1 MACVLK
7 NDAHAIYFV
16 HRIRKISLDRCTS
29 SFRAAKMVLKLD
41 VTPLGGR
48 EMFVGAIAL
57 EPCGWLKDL
66 RFDVCFVNFC
76 GQEIGVFES
85 NLFYKTKKRISASPL
100 PEGEK
105 VMKIR

>member
-1 MACVLK
+1 MHFLISRGEKGFEARRDAAWRARNACRG
-7 NDAHAIYFV
+7 N
-16 HRIRKISLDRCTS
+16 C
-29 SFRAAKMVLKLD
+29 
-41 VTPLGGR
+41 
-48 EMFVGAIAL
+48 L

-66 RFDVCFVNFC
+66 RFDVCLVNFC